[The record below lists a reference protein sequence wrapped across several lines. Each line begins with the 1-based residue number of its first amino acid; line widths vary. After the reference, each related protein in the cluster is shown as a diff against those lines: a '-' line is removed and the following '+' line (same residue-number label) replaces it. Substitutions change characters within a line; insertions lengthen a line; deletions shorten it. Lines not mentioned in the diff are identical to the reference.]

1 GGMTMS
7 KTNVRAL
14 LYAALGAVQAA
25 PLALAAGCG
34 GAVDVSLFNPIQCN
48 NLGYIDVA
56 GLTPAKPVNY
66 IEYRAIGGTGA
77 AFKTLSQS
85 GTVCATATS
94 PATCLSELEFQVS
107 RAATSFRWPCVSSG
121 LTCSRNVLATTRAD
135 EVAVA
140 ADATT
145 VTAMLA
151 PIDSEQDAVFVAM
164 ASGKESSCQD
174 KNLGAVRSVAGGF
187 EVVASTDH
195 VCGGDGLQQYLLFVD
210 PEGQVS
216 EKSRYQ
222 LQPGLSGC
230 VVGRR
235 PVGLR
240 PAKRDRAPTP
250 SVVGQ
255 HLARCA
261 RLEAASVTAFLRLH
275 DELAAHGAPQRLLR
289 RIRSAARDEVRHA
302 RQTAALA
309 EGHGARPLRSSVR
322 GQRLRSLFYV
332 ARENAVE
339 GCVRETY
346 GALVGLWQ
354 AGHAADP
361 EIAQHLQRI
370 AQDEIRHATLSWD
383 VAHWIAP
390 RLSVRQMRAL
400 SRAQA
405 LTLAALERE
414 LLTPLEAEL
423 VTQAGLPDRV
433 AALSLF
439 QELRARLW
447 PAGDALARTA

>member
-1 GGMTMS
+1 MS

-25 PLALAAGCG
+25 PLALAAGCD

-48 NLGYIDVA
+48 NIGYVDVA

-66 IEYRAIGGTGA
+66 IEYRAIGGTGGTGA
-77 AFKTLSQS
+77 TFKTLSQS

-94 PATCLSELEFQVS
+94 PATCLSELDNQANRS
-107 RAATSFRWPCVSSG
+107 ASSFRWPCVSSG

-174 KNLGAVRSVAGGF
+174 KNLGAVRSVAGGY

-210 PEGQVS
+210 SEGHVT
-216 EKSRYQ
+216 EKSRHQ
-222 LQPGLSGC
+222 LQAGLPGC
-230 VVGRR
+230 VIGRR

-275 DELAAHGAPQRLLR
+275 DELAAHGAPQHLLR
-289 RIRSAARDEVRHA
+289 RIRTAARDEVSHA

-309 EGHGARPLRSSVR
+309 EGHGARPARSSVR
-322 GQRLRSLFYV
+322 AQRLRSLFFV

-354 AGHAADP
+354 AGHAKDP
-361 EIAQHLQRI
+361 GIAQQLQRI

-390 RLSVRQMRAL
+390 RLSARQMRAL
-400 SRAQA
+400 IRAQA
-405 LTLAALERE
+405 RTLAALERE
-414 LLTPLEAEL
+414 LLTPPEADL

-439 QELRARLW
+439 QEFRARLW
-447 PAGDALARTA
+447 PAGVASARTA